1 MRIRK
6 TGCRIAAWMMTVV
19 VLLLHGSLMAR
30 AQGQAPTDP
39 TEFLKWSMA
48 HYAALTNFQA
58 DCYWSESF
66 GLGGKMIGKRRLVLA
81 NPNRYKVVFQTVP
94 SGIGLGM
101 TAVCDGKLAVE
112 YSDFNGQVALKS
124 PVPTTIAGAKAQMM
138 QNPMVGAS
146 LLYHF
151 FEGPERLA
159 ELANTTQ
166 QEITFG
172 RDATV
177 DGHVCKTVNFY
188 ATGDYGKTSVAIGV
202 EDGWVYRIRY
212 DSASLRAKEAEG
224 GNQEGRIKPSSE
236 AEEDYVHIVTNA
248 VLPASAFD
256 TTLPR
261 GMKLRDP
268 AAKEVDEDEPKPRP
282 PVPLGKIAPNFTVR
296 TLTGKKR
303 SLKDFR
309 GKVVMIDFW
318 ATWCFPCR
326 LGLPETQ
333 KLAKAYQSK
342 GLAVL
347 AISDEDAKTVSPFL
361 RSNHYTFPTYLDAED
376 KAATTYNIDGIPT
389 VVVIDKRGR
398 LVNYLVGLQDPA
410 TIQAA
415 LKKAGLNLSRSR
427 RKQ

>member
-1 MRIRK
+1 
-6 TGCRIAAWMMTVV
+6 
-19 VLLLHGSLMAR
+19 
-30 AQGQAPTDP
+30 
-39 TEFLKWSMA
+39 
-48 HYAALTNFQA
+48 
-58 DCYWSESF
+58 
-66 GLGGKMIGKRRLVLA
+66 
-81 NPNRYKVVFQTVP
+81 
-94 SGIGLGM
+94 M
-101 TAVCDGKLAVE
+101 TAICDGKLAIE
-112 YSDFNGQVALKS
+112 YSDINGRMALKS

-138 QNPMVGAS
+138 LNPMVGAS

-151 FEGPERLA
+151 FDGPERLV
-159 ELANTTQ
+159 ELVDTTQ
-166 QEITFG
+166 QEIAFG
-172 RDATV
+172 RDVTV

-202 EDGWVYRIRY
+202 EDGLVYRIRY
-212 DSASLRAKEAEG
+212 DSGPLMAKEAEG

-236 AEEDYVHIVTNA
+236 SEEDYVRIVTNA

-256 TTLPR
+256 TTLPK

-268 AAKEVDEDEPKPRP
+268 AAKEADEDEPKPKP
-282 PVPLGKIAPNFTVR
+282 PVPLGKTAPNFTVR

-333 KLAKAYQSK
+333 RLAKAYKSK

-347 AISDEDAKTVSPFL
+347 AISDEDAETVSPFL
-361 RSNHYTFPTYLDAED
+361 KSNHYTFPAYLDAEAR
-376 KAATTYNIDGIPT
+376 AATAYNIEGIPT

-410 TIQAA
+410 TVQAA
-415 LKKAGLNLSRSR
+415 LKKAGLKVSPTH
-427 RKQ
+427 RKR

>member
-1 MRIRK
+1 VRMRK
-6 TGCRIAAWMMTVV
+6 PGCRVAAWMMTVAM
-19 VLLLHGSLMAR
+19 LLLHGGFTAR
-30 AQGQAPTDP
+30 AQEKAPTDP

-48 HYAALTNFQA
+48 HYASLTNFQA

-66 GLGGKMIGKRRLVLA
+66 GLGGKIIGKRRLVLA
-81 NPNRYKVVFQTVP
+81 APNRYKVVFQTIP
-94 SGIGLGM
+94 SGFGLGM
-101 TAVCDGKLAVE
+101 TAICDGKLAVE
-112 YSDFNGQVALKS
+112 YSDINSRVALKS

-138 QNPMVGAS
+138 LDPVVGAS

-151 FEGPERLA
+151 FDGPERLA
-159 ELANTTQ
+159 ELVDTSQ
-166 QEITFG
+166 QQIAFG

-177 DGHVCKTVNFY
+177 DGHACKTVNFY

-212 DSASLRAKEAEG
+212 DSAPLLAKEAEG

-236 AEEDYVHIVTNA
+236 SEEDYVRIVTNA

-256 TTLPR
+256 TTLPK

-268 AAKEVDEDEPKPRP
+268 AAKELEEDEPKPKP
-282 PVPLGKIAPNFTVR
+282 PVPLGKTAPNFTVR
-296 TLTGKKR
+296 TLTGRKR

-309 GKVVMIDFW
+309 GQVVMIDFW
-318 ATWCFPCR
+318 ATWCGPCR

-333 KLAKAYQSK
+333 RLAKAYKSK

-347 AISDEDAKTVSPFL
+347 AISDEDAKTVAPFL
-361 RSNHYTFPTYLDAED
+361 NSNHYTFHAYLDAD
-376 KAATTYNIDGIPT
+376 DQAATRYNIDVIPAA
-389 VVVIDKRGR
+389 VIIDRTGH

-410 TIQAA
+410 IIKAA
-415 LKKAGLNLSRSR
+415 LKKAGLKVN
-427 RKQ
+427 